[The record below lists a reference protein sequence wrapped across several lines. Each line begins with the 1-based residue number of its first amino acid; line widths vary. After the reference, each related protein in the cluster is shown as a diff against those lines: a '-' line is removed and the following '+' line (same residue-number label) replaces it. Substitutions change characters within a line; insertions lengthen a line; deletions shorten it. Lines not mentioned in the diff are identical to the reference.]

1 MNKSILGLLLIAVIG
16 IGMISCKEKKDD
28 PTPSKTTEQLAIED
42 LAGESSLTW
51 TIAGGGSVVRDGRS
65 ETNIYQTFEI
75 QFAASESSKTYAT
88 LNNNGLFDNNGNWVF
103 VGENFD
109 KIQLNGSQPVAG
121 NELSFTR
128 TGNDLILTFSIVA
141 PNSRN
146 LRSNAVVGTYKFT
159 LKKK

>member
-1 MNKSILGLLLIAVIG
+1 MQKHILGLLLIAVLG

-28 PTPSKTTEQLAIED
+28 PTPSKTTEQLAVED
-42 LAGESSLTW
+42 LAGTSSITW

-65 ETNIYQTFEI
+65 ETNIYQSFEI
-75 QFAASESSKTYAT
+75 QFAASGNSKTYT
-88 LNNNGLFDNNGNWVF
+88 TVNSNNLFDNNGNWIF

-109 KIQLNGSQPVAG
+109 KIQLSGNQPVAG
-121 NELSFTR
+121 NEISFTR

-141 PNSRN
+141 PNARN
-146 LRSNAVVGTYKFT
+146 LRSIAVVGNYTFT